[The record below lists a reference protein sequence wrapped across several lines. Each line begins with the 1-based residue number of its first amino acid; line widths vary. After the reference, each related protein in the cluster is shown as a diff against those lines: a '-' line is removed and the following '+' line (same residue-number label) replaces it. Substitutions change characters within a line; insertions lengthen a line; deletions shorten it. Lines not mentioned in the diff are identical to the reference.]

1 MAYCFISDLHLQE
14 DRPDITQAFLSFLEE
29 IAPKAEKLFILGD
42 LFEVWIGDD
51 DHNDFISEIR
61 EALLKTN
68 QKTEIFIMHGNRD
81 FLIGSEFAS
90 SSGMT
95 LLNDPSTQEMFGKP
109 VLLMHGDLLCIE
121 DVDYQS
127 FRKTTR
133 DPKWQEEFLSKSLK
147 ERKEIAKDLRNVSK
161 KATDEKKEDIMDV
174 SPSEVVKTMRESSV
188 DLLIHGHTH
197 RPNTHEIKI
206 NNRSVKRIVLGD
218 WGQYG
223 WYIWM
228 DSRSCELK
236 KFSIS

>member
-14 DRPDITQAFLSFLEE
+14 DRPDITQAFLSILKET
-29 IAPKAEKLFILGD
+29 ATKTEKLYILGD
-42 LFEVWIGDD
+42 LFETWIGDD
-51 DHNDFISEIR
+51 DQNDFISEIR
-61 EALLKTN
+61 EALLVTNKT
-68 QKTEIFIMHGNRD
+68 TEIFMMHGNRD
-81 FLIGSEFAS
+81 FLIGPEFAS

-95 LLNDPSTQEMFGKP
+95 LLNDPSKQEMFGNP

-133 DPKWQEEFLSKSLK
+133 DSKWQEEFLSKSLK
-147 ERKEIAKDLRNVSK
+147 ERKEIAKDLRDMSK

-174 SPSEVVKTMRESSV
+174 AHSEVVKTMQEFSV

-197 RPNTHEIKI
+197 RPNTHEITV
-206 NNRSVKRIVLGD
+206 NNKSAKRMVLGD
-218 WGQYG
+218 WDKYG

-228 DSRSCELK
+228 DSDFCELK